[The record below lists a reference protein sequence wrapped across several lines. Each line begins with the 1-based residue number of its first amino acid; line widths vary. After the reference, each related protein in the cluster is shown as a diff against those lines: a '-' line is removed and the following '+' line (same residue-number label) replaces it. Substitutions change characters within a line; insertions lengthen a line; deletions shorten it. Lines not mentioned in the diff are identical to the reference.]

1 VAPPQPPPPPPPP
14 PEVPLTVTVE
24 SGIKQLNF
32 SWTELAGSTH
42 YRLLENPDGHS
53 GFTQVGA
60 DIPADTLSASRAIS
74 VHLFDFVNALYIVEG
89 CDASSCTSSSEVS
102 VMSNMISTIGYFK
115 ASNNRSDSTV
125 DNTGFGRRV
134 ALNADGTTMAVSMDR
149 ESSSATGVD
158 GDQSDTSA
166 AYAGAVYLFRYDGTA
181 WFQQAYIKA
190 SNTDAED
197 YFGTSI
203 ALSADGSTL
212 AVGAYGESSIA
223 TGVNG
228 DQSDNSA
235 TNAGAV
241 YLFRFD
247 GTDWFQQAYIKA
259 SNSETGDRFGTD
271 VSLSA
276 DGDALAVGALYE
288 SSNASGVNGDQNNN
302 SDIASGAAYVF
313 QFDGANWAQFAY
325 VKASNGDPDDNF
337 GDSVVLSEDGA
348 RLVVAA
354 GGEDSSAT
362 GIDGDQTDNSAE
374 NSGAVY
380 VFDHDGTDWLQ
391 TAYVKAS
398 NTDAFDA
405 FGGTRGNQ
413 LSLSGDGNTFAV
425 GAYNEQ
431 SNAAGVNGDQNNNSA
446 DRTGA
451 AYVFRFDGTE
461 WFQWAYIKA
470 SNSLDVYRFGY
481 KVELSSDGATL
492 AVGVQGANGCDAGVG
507 GDPNNNGCGSSGAVY
522 VFRHDGM
529 DWAQSAYVKSS
540 NPEGGDALGDGFGST
555 GVAMGADGTTLAVAS
570 DGEDSNA
577 SGIGGDQSDN
587 SAFASGAVY
596 LY

>member
-166 AYAGAVYLFRYDGTA
+166 AY
-181 WFQQAYIKA
+181 
-190 SNTDAED
+190 
-197 YFGTSI
+197 
-203 ALSADGSTL
+203 
-212 AVGAYGESSIA
+212 
-223 TGVNG
+223 
-228 DQSDNSA
+228 
-235 TNAGAV
+235 AGAV

-451 AYVFRFDGTE
+451 EYVFRFDGTE

-492 AVGVQGANGCDAGVG
+492 AVGVQGENGCDAGVG